1 MIHFNIWFQ
10 ILIPLFWTS
19 SFNNMLFKIRRALT
33 FLIFTQP
40 TPQCHINSCNSLTG
54 PFFYGPSPL
63 FNSKFHSIQKNIF
76 IFLTNQLSDTPTP
89 MTPRRETF
97 LFKSLSFCMDMIM
110 FLPRLIY
117 VTCWLVHDIEWNYN
131 NGIPNITWLALLRK
145 TYRREYD
152 W

>member
-1 MIHFNIWFQ
+1 
-10 ILIPLFWTS
+10 
-19 SFNNMLFKIRRALT
+19 MLFKIRRALT

-54 PFFYGPSPL
+54 PSFMDLHPY
-63 FNSKFHSIQKNIF
+63 SIQNSIQFKKILVIHSKNIF
-76 IFLTNQLSDTPTP
+76 IFLKNQLPDTPTP
-89 MTPRRETF
+89 MTPRRGTF
-97 LFKSLSFCMDMIM
+97 LFKSLSFCIDMIM
-110 FLPRLIY
+110 VLPRLIY
-117 VTCWLVHDIEWNYN
+117 VTTCWLVHDIEWNYI